1 MGALEV
7 RWTCAVHRP
16 HVELDYAAR
25 VVRRTPVLA
34 YHPSFGMADELDALR
49 RITQRRT
56 RAEREWR
63 DEIRRLFTAG
73 HSIDQIAAAAGVRYE
88 VVVEIVR
95 PT

>member
-1 MGALEV
+1 
-7 RWTCAVHRP
+7 
-16 HVELDYAAR
+16 
-25 VVRRTPVLA
+25 
-34 YHPSFGMADELDALR
+34 MADELDALR

-56 RAEREWR
+56 QVEREWR

-95 PT
+95 SM

>member
-1 MGALEV
+1 MHCAPSPRRARLRSSGCPANACPCLPPLV
-7 RWTCAVHRP
+7 RH
-16 HVELDYAAR
+16 
-25 VVRRTPVLA
+25 
-34 YHPSFGMADELDALR
+34 GADELDALW

-63 DEIRRLFTAG
+63 DEIRRLFTGG

-88 VVVEIVR
+88 VVVAIVR